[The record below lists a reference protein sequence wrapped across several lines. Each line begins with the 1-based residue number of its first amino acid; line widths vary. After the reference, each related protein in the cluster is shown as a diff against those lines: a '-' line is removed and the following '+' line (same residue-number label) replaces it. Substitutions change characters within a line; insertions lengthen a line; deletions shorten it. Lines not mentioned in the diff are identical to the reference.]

1 MEGLADFL
9 KYGPLGLAALA
20 SVVVLG
26 WNVWKLYGLFADP
39 NASPERLSAIKPLLY
54 AQLVAS
60 MLGFLAVGVGAY
72 MLANRDYDAKQARVA
87 QLLIDPWDADAPER
101 FPVVEVGDKPR
112 KSDERLFQIECPAG
126 GAVKVEVNL
135 RPYLAYKAEEALRA
149 RAALVGP
156 QVSEPEL

>member
-26 WNVWKLYGLFADP
+26 WNVWKLYALFADP
-39 NASPERLSAIKPLLY
+39 NASSERLAAIKPLLY
-54 AQLVAS
+54 AQLLAS

-72 MLANRDYDAKQARVA
+72 MLANRDYDAKQTRIA
-87 QLLIDPWDADAPER
+87 QLLIDPWDADVPER
-101 FPVVEVGDKPR
+101 FPVVEVGDQPR
-112 KSDERLFQIECPAG
+112 KAEERLFQIECPPG

-135 RPYLAYKAEEALRA
+135 KPYLAFKAEEALRA
-149 RAALVGP
+149 RASLAPP
-156 QVSEPEL
+156 QIAEPEL